1 LFVARD
7 TGDAALMRHLLGS
20 AGSDAFSLQV
30 TTQVATASRRLAK
43 GGFDAVLLSLC
54 LPQSQALDAF
64 SQLRAQAPDL
74 PIVVITDAGQEEL
87 AFAALRSG
95 AQDFLIKGQID
106 SDLLMRTVRHVI
118 ERGDTD
124 AALRHQSE
132 MVQILQDV
140 TVAVNE
146 ASTFEQA
153 IRLCLDRVCALTGWP
168 VGHVYVRDPNSPN
181 QLVSPGIWYLQDP
194 KRFEAFRRG
203 SEKLQ
208 VEPGRGLTTRVLAT
222 GKPAWLADV
231 QKSRTFK
238 RAGLAK
244 EVGLRSAF
252 AFPVLEGNNVVAVL
266 EFFTKTPAEPDEAL
280 LRAIAVLGTQL
291 GRVTE
296 RTHAERVLEV
306 RARQQAAVAE
316 LGQYA
321 LRGADLSDLLNRC
334 VERIAQILKVEY
346 CKVLELLADGDA
358 LVLRAGVG
366 WKPGLIG
373 QASVGARDNSS
384 QAAFTLHSNEP
395 VIVEDLRAETRFKGL
410 PLPDDHGVVSGISVI
425 IHGRERPFGV
435 LGVHTTRRRAFTKD
449 DVNFLQA
456 TANVLA
462 GAIERKRAEQ
472 RLHAQHSALANLAT
486 HEAIQQGDLEAA
498 LRAITETAG
507 RTLEIER
514 VSIWLYDEERTR
526 IRCIDLYERG
536 MHRHSSG
543 AELVAKDYP
552 SYFKALEEDRTI
564 AAHDAHRDPR
574 TNEFS
579 ANYLTPLG
587 ITSMLDAPLRR
598 AGIAVGVVCH
608 EHVGPARQWALDEQN
623 FAGSIAD
630 MVALAMGLSE
640 HKRAKEALAER
651 ARRFEGLIR
660 TSAKVTGTVEAE
672 DTLSSIAEEA
682 AKLLGLEGAGFRLLE
697 GDRLVVAGRYGLAQH
712 VMLKHALKV
721 GESLTGL
728 VAREGHTIAVADLR
742 EDQRLHADHKQVA
755 FSHGI
760 VAYLGTPLRY
770 RDRLIGVLNVY
781 GKEQHTF
788 DEEEIGLLRAFADHA
803 AIAIAKARLYGE
815 AKRHA
820 EELGQEVDERKQAEE
835 ALRESEE
842 HFRNLIE
849 GSIQGILIDRD
860 RKPVFANQSFAD
872 MLGYESPEEILA
884 LESTDPCI
892 APYERARLRRYTA
905 ARLKGEEAPIQYEYD
920 AVRKD
925 GSIITV
931 QNVARAI
938 NWQGAPA
945 IQSTIIDITERK
957 RYEEQLAYLANYDP
971 LTDLFNRRR
980 FEEELE
986 EKLAHAR
993 RYARKGAL
1001 LWLDLDQFKEI
1012 NDSFGHRAGNE
1023 LLADL
1028 AGMLRE
1034 GLRET
1039 DVLARLGGDEF
1050 GILLPETDAKQTQV
1064 LAARVLEQIRQHAV
1078 VIKGERLRVTTSIGV
1093 APFSEKTR
1101 AAEDLLAQADI
1112 AMFQAKDEGR
1122 NRVSVYKQDTDFQAL
1137 LETRVTWV
1145 RRIHEGL
1152 DQDRFLLYAQPIL
1165 DLSGDGQASLYEL
1178 LLRLRAENGD
1188 IIAPGAF
1195 LDVAERF
1202 GLAQAIDR
1210 WVTRHTFK
1218 LLREQCRAHPDLRF
1232 EVNLSGKSLGD
1243 SELLAIIERELASG
1257 DIDPGAL
1264 VWEVTETSAIAD
1276 FDRANEFIRTLKGLG
1291 CQFALDDFGIGFSSF
1306 HHLKHL
1312 PVDYLKIDGS
1322 FIRNLPHDAV
1332 DQHLVQAMVQVA
1344 KGLGKQT
1351 IAEFVENE
1359 ETLKLLR
1366 EYDVDYAQGYHIG
1379 RPCALDEALGSKHGS
1394 G

>member
-1 LFVARD
+1 
-7 TGDAALMRHLLGS
+7 
-20 AGSDAFSLQV
+20 
-30 TTQVATASRRLAK
+30 LA
-43 GGFDAVLLSLC
+43 
-54 LPQSQALDAF
+54 
-64 SQLRAQAPDL
+64 
-74 PIVVITDAGQEEL
+74 
-87 AFAALRSG
+87 
-95 AQDFLIKGQID
+95 
-106 SDLLMRTVRHVI
+106 
-118 ERGDTD
+118 
-124 AALRHQSE
+124 
-132 MVQILQDV
+132 
-140 TVAVNE
+140 
-146 ASTFEQA
+146 
-153 IRLCLDRVCALTGWP
+153 
-168 VGHVYVRDPNSPN
+168 
-181 QLVSPGIWYLQDP
+181 
-194 KRFEAFRRG
+194 
-203 SEKLQ
+203 
-208 VEPGRGLTTRVLAT
+208 
-222 GKPAWLADV
+222 
-231 QKSRTFK
+231 
-238 RAGLAK
+238 
-244 EVGLRSAF
+244 
-252 AFPVLEGNNVVAVL
+252 
-266 EFFTKTPAEPDEAL
+266 
-280 LRAIAVLGTQL
+280 
-291 GRVTE
+291 
-296 RTHAERVLEV
+296 
-306 RARQQAAVAE
+306 
-316 LGQYA
+316 
-321 LRGADLSDLLNRC
+321 
-334 VERIAQILKVEY
+334 
-346 CKVLELLADGDA
+346 
-358 LVLRAGVG
+358 
-366 WKPGLIG
+366 
-373 QASVGARDNSS
+373 
-384 QAAFTLHSNEP
+384 
-395 VIVEDLRAETRFKGL
+395 
-410 PLPDDHGVVSGISVI
+410 
-425 IHGRERPFGV
+425 
-435 LGVHTTRRRAFTKD
+435 
-449 DVNFLQA
+449 
-456 TANVLA
+456 
-462 GAIERKRAEQ
+462 
-472 RLHAQHSALANLAT
+472 
-486 HEAIQQGDLEAA
+486 
-498 LRAITETAG
+498 
-507 RTLEIER
+507 
-514 VSIWLYDEERTR
+514 
-526 IRCIDLYERG
+526 
-536 MHRHSSG
+536 
-543 AELVAKDYP
+543 
-552 SYFKALEEDRTI
+552 
-564 AAHDAHRDPR
+564 
-574 TNEFS
+574 
-579 ANYLTPLG
+579 
-587 ITSMLDAPLRR
+587 
-598 AGIAVGVVCH
+598 
-608 EHVGPARQWALDEQN
+608 
-623 FAGSIAD
+623 
-630 MVALAMGLSE
+630 
-640 HKRAKEALAER
+640 
-651 ARRFEGLIR
+651 
-660 TSAKVTGTVEAE
+660 
-672 DTLSSIAEEA
+672 
-682 AKLLGLEGAGFRLLE
+682 
-697 GDRLVVAGRYGLAQH
+697 
-712 VMLKHALKV
+712 
-721 GESLTGL
+721 
-728 VAREGHTIAVADLR
+728 
-742 EDQRLHADHKQVA
+742 
-755 FSHGI
+755 
-760 VAYLGTPLRY
+760 
-770 RDRLIGVLNVY
+770 
-781 GKEQHTF
+781 
-788 DEEEIGLLRAFADHA
+788 
-803 AIAIAKARLYGE
+803 
-815 AKRHA
+815 
-820 EELGQEVDERKQAEE
+820 
-835 ALRESEE
+835 
-842 HFRNLIE
+842 
-849 GSIQGILIDRD
+849 
-860 RKPVFANQSFAD
+860 
-872 MLGYESPEEILA
+872 
-884 LESTDPCI
+884 STDPCI

-945 IQSTIIDITERK
+945 IQGTIIDITERK